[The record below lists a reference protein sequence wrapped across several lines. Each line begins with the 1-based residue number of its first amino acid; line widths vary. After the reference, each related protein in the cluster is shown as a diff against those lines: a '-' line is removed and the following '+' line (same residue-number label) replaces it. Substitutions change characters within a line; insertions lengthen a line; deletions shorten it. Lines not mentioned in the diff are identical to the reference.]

1 MKLPKRIR
9 AFQRALARYGLF
21 TFIWLFSWLPRAVLL
36 PMARF
41 CLWIG
46 YQFIR
51 KQRRIARESLE
62 VAFGRTK
69 SPEEIQAIVRA
80 CFSTLGK
87 DMVEMFYYLSRNRVV
102 GNRVRF
108 EGEKRL
114 REALA
119 RGKGVIAVT
128 AHFGN
133 FPIMMLRCV
142 QKGYKVNAI
151 IRPARDAALEQY
163 LLRRRREVGI
173 ETIYAVPRRPCV
185 AKTLRALRNNEIVF
199 ILMDQNFGGK
209 GGVYIDFFG
218 QKAATATGPVTFAQR
233 TGAEILPMFIR
244 RTGDD
249 CHTVTIEPPVP
260 LAQGRDE
267 QEVAEKTMTRITRLI
282 ERYVRRYP
290 HHWAWMHRR
299 WKSRPAPTVTSKER
313 KEASG

>member
-1 MKLPKRIR
+1 M
-9 AFQRALARYGLF
+9 
-21 TFIWLFSWLPRAVLL
+21 
-36 PMARF
+36 
-41 CLWIG
+41 
-46 YQFIR
+46 
-51 KQRRIARESLE
+51 
-62 VAFGRTK
+62 AFGQSK
-69 SPEEIQAIVRA
+69 SPEEIQKIMRA

-87 DMVEMFYYLSRNRVV
+87 DMVEMFYYLSRNRSV

-119 RGKGVIAVT
+119 KGKGVIAVT

-133 FPIMMLRCV
+133 FPIMMLRCA

-151 IRPARDAALEQY
+151 IRPARDAVLEQY
-163 LLRRRREVGI
+163 LLKRRQEVGI
-173 ETIYAVPRRPCV
+173 ETIYAVPRRQCV
-185 AKTLRALRNNEIVF
+185 AKTLQALRNNEVVF

-233 TGAEILPMFIR
+233 TGAEILPMFIH

-249 CHTVTIEPPVP
+249 RHTVTIEPPIP
-260 LAQGRDE
+260 LAQGRDDR
-267 QEVAEKTMTRITRLI
+267 EVAEKTMTQITQLI

-290 HHWAWMHRR
+290 YHWAWMHRR
-299 WKSRPAPTVTSKER
+299 WKSRPSSSPTRRMR
-313 KEASG
+313 KEPS